1 MNKKEVQ
8 KRVLKDGKPLAL
20 KDFSW
25 DEKTNTFSSNEQG
38 LVLDFSYSSF
48 FTFNTSSFCTFKTG
62 DGCTF
67 NTNSHCTFD
76 TSYGCVFNT
85 GPFCTF
91 KTGGG
96 CTFKTGDGCTFD
108 TGPHCTFEVINS
120 AYIVN
125 KATNNVLIVRYA
137 FCTDKVIYELNNLP
151 KGKMVYFNENETPI
165 LKDIKYFKLIDGETV
180 IINSTKEFKDY
191 TVYSVMNIKNY
202 FNNDKK
208 FKIVSKKYN
217 NKTYYAHCEKIE
229 KGIEDINFK
238 IARQNSSLSDIANN
252 IKEKQNIIN
261 WYDYRLITGA
271 CEFGTK
277 DWLSRNN
284 YTTDDTMNISEFYAK
299 YKEEKPYGFDKFEEF
314 YKEYFN

>member
-8 KRVLKDGKPLAL
+8 QRVLKDGKPLAL
-20 KDFSW
+20 NKFCW
-25 DEKTNTFSSNEQG
+25 DEETNTFSSNVDG
-38 LVLDFSYSSF
+38 LVLDFRYIF
-48 FTFNTSSFCTFKTG
+48 YCTFKTG
-62 DGCTF
+62 SD
-67 NTNSHCTFD
+67 CTFD
-76 TSYGCVFNT
+76 TGYNCTFDT
-85 GPFCTF
+85 GSDCTF
-91 KTGGG
+91 KTGYN
-96 CTFKTGDGCTFD
+96 CTFKTGSDCTFVVF
-108 TGPHCTFEVINS
+108 GNCFIL
-120 AYIVN
+120 N
-125 KATNNVLIVRYA
+125 KEKQANVLIIRYDYSSYNVHKLDE
-137 FCTDKVIYELNNLP
+137 FNKNTMIYFDK
-151 KGKMVYFNENETPI
+151 NEEPI
-165 LKDIKYFKLIDGETV
+165 FKEIKDFKLIDEETV

-191 TVYSVMNIKNY
+191 TVYSVMNIKDY
-202 FNNDKK
+202 FNDVDKK
-208 FKIVSKKYN
+208 FKIVSKEYN

-252 IKEKQNIIN
+252 IKEKNNTIN

-284 YTTDDTMNISEFYAK
+284 YTTDDTMNISEFYEK